1 MRSNM
6 RIVRNRDE
14 VTLIA
19 ENGGRALTWLLLI
32 EIVVIGGLIYQ
43 LASVLP
49 DPDIL
54 ILPIVAGVA
63 LSVWTISHVRPDFRI
78 SVHRG
83 ERLARVVRISP
94 ITGARTEATFP
105 IEEVESLALMQTW
118 EPAPGRKGWSEYVVA
133 LQLRGGERHVVS
145 ERGPLRAYHT
155 SVEKF
160 AANAGL
166 DTRIV
171 RAPLV

>member
-14 VTLIA
+14 VTLLA
-19 ENGGRALTWLLLI
+19 ENGGRSLTWLLLI
-32 EIVVIGGLIYQ
+32 EIVVLGGLIYQ
-43 LASVLP
+43 LATVLQ

-54 ILPIVAGVA
+54 VLPIAAGIG
-63 LSVWTISHVRPDFRI
+63 LTFWTIAHLRPDFRI
-78 SVHRG
+78 SVNHG

-94 ITGARTEATFP
+94 ITGARTEAAFP
-105 IEEVESLALMQTW
+105 IEDVESLALMQTTS
-118 EPAPGRKGWSEYVVA
+118 PAYRRKGWSEYVVA
-133 LQLRGGERHVVS
+133 LELRGGDRHVVS
-145 ERGPLRAYHT
+145 ERAPLLAYHT
-155 SVEKF
+155 SVERF

-171 RAPLV
+171 RAPAA

>member
-19 ENGGRALTWLLLI
+19 ENGGRTLTWLLLL
-32 EIVVIGGLIYQ
+32 EIVVLGGLIYQ
-43 LASVLP
+43 LATVLP

-54 ILPIVAGVA
+54 VLPIAAGIG
-63 LSVWTISHVRPDFRI
+63 LTFWTIAHLRPDFRI
-78 SVHRG
+78 SVHHGDRM
-83 ERLARVVRISP
+83 ARIVRISAV
-94 ITGARTEATFP
+94 TGARTEASFP
-105 IEEVESLALMQTW
+105 IEDVESMALMQTTS
-118 EPAPGRKGWSEYVVA
+118 PTSGRRGWSEYVVA
-133 LQLRGGERHVVS
+133 LELRGGERHVVS
-145 ERGPLRAYHT
+145 EQGPLLAYHT
-155 SVEKF
+155 SVERF

-171 RAPLV
+171 RAPAA